1 MKIRRF
7 SSCLALM
14 ILTFILQCSE
24 ARHSIYRRA
33 YNTYDD
39 IEFDEEED
47 PPAAIVSRPENFSVN
62 VGSRVKLKCKISPPE
77 AAIWKV
83 IIWAKNESETLFL
96 NTIRTTF
103 QNNYELVSKD
113 LIIND
118 VNVDDTGSYTCTIL
132 QEVKVSVTHRVIVN
146 VPPMIVSFTVT
157 DNEPVEGTAVLF
169 TCQTSGVPKPTIQWS
184 RLRSGRNFTDF
195 LSEANGE
202 FNNQTFYIPHVTEND
217 SGVYYCYAV
226 NDAGNFTAPAI
237 SLKVLGKPQI
247 HAHMSIIHSDI
258 DEEAV
263 LKCSTHDG
271 PHEIRWYKDGTRIQN
286 GANFVVKQTEYTTSS
301 VSTLTVTPKK
311 NEDFG
316 TFSCEAANRAGIN
329 SKSIQLTERTED
341 QLAPTKSRSYSY
353 RILQRD
359 EKCRFILLYSL
370 TVLLKKLGASLDSV

>member
-1 MKIRRF
+1 MEIRRF

-33 YNTYDD
+33 YDTYDE

-62 VGSRVKLKCKISPPE
+62 VGRRVRLDCQISP
-77 AAIWKV
+77 AGYKV
-83 IIWAKNESETLFL
+83 VRWAKDVDVVLFL
-96 NTIRTTF
+96 IINLNIIPVLGNGMF
-103 QNNYELVSKD
+103 QNKYELVNGTHD

-132 QEVKVSVTHRVIVN
+132 QEVVVSVTHRVIVN
-146 VPPMIVSFTVT
+146 VPPMIVSFIVT
-157 DNEPVEGTAVLF
+157 DNEPVEGTEVLF

-184 RLRSGRNFTDF
+184 RLRSDGNFTYF
-195 LSEANGE
+195 VGEGNGE
-202 FNNQTFYIPHVTEND
+202 FNYQTFYIPHVTEND

-247 HAHMSIIHSDI
+247 YAHMSFIHSDI

-263 LKCSTHDG
+263 LKCSAHDG
-271 PHEIRWYKDGTRIQN
+271 PHEIRWYKDGKHIQT
-286 GANFVVKQTEYTTSS
+286 GANFVVEQTEYTTTSE
-301 VSTLTVTPKK
+301 STLTVTPKS

-316 TFSCEAANRAGIN
+316 TFTCEAANRAGMN
-329 SKSIQLTERTED
+329 SKSIQLTRRTE
-341 QLAPTKSRSYSY
+341 T
-353 RILQRD
+353 
-359 EKCRFILLYSL
+359 
-370 TVLLKKLGASLDSV
+370 